1 MNAKFDA
8 GAALAQLVGS
18 LPTLI
23 AVLLA
28 WIYSNA
34 RFSDLNT
41 RFSDLNAR
49 IGDLNQRIN
58 DFRSEIK
65 EAIKAEATL
74 IRAELRRVE
83 EVMDARLKHLEER
96 ER

>member
-34 RFSDLNT
+34 RFSDLN
-41 RFSDLNAR
+41 AR

-65 EAIKAEATL
+65 GAIKAEATL

>member
-34 RFSDLNT
+34 